1 MGRDSILNKKQKL
14 ILGAFGREKRLSSV
28 FYLSGGTALS
38 EYYLKHRK
46 SVDLVF
52 FCREY
57 FNPGAVLESVNAWS
71 GEYGFISKYNFI
83 DPVHIYFL
91 EFKDGEKL
99 KIDFA
104 RYPYPQ
110 LEKPTRDFG
119 VVVDSCF
126 DISVNKLLLISQR
139 TEVKD
144 FVDLY
149 FILKKFNFWQ
159 LRDGLKAKFNVETE
173 PYLAAMDYTKVKDFE
188 IMPEMQKELSLKK
201 LKEFFMDQAE
211 KLGRK
216 AVG

>member
-1 MGRDSILNKKQKL
+1 MLSEGKRD
-14 ILGAFGREKRLSSV
+14 FSSV

-46 SVDLVF
+46 SVDLDF

-57 FNPGAVLESVNAWS
+57 FNPGVVLESVSAWS

-110 LEKPTRDFG
+110 LDNPTENYG
-119 VVVDSCF
+119 ILVDSFF
-126 DISVNKLLLISQR
+126 DISVNKFLLISQR

-159 LRDGLKAKFNVETE
+159 LRDGLKAKFNLETD
-173 PYLAAMDYTKVKDFE
+173 PYLTAMDYTKVKDFE
-188 IMPEMQKELSLKK
+188 IMPEMRRKLSLKK
-201 LKEFFMDQAE
+201 LKEFFINQAE

-216 AVG
+216 VVE